1 MKYRHLHGYK
11 YELIED
17 VTVASIAA
25 VGKSP
30 PYITFLGST
39 MTVNA
44 GYAWDGPSG
53 PGIDTPNFMCG
64 SLIHDAYY
72 QLMREGHLNA
82 KKWRKY
88 ADEELRRI
96 CIEDGMSKFRA
107 WYVYR
112 AVRIWGKWTCK
123 PRKNPRGKVVEL

>member
-11 YELIED
+11 YELLEC
-17 VTVASIAA
+17 VTVASKCPNLHEPHIIIKDGEMF
-25 VGKSP
+25 VRG
-30 PYITFLGST
+30 
-39 MTVNA
+39 N
-44 GYAWDGPSG
+44 YAWDGPSG
-53 PGIDTPNFMCG
+53 LGIDTPNFMRG

-72 QLMREGHLNA
+72 QLMREGHLDA

-123 PRKNPRGKVVEL
+123 PRKNPRGKIVEI